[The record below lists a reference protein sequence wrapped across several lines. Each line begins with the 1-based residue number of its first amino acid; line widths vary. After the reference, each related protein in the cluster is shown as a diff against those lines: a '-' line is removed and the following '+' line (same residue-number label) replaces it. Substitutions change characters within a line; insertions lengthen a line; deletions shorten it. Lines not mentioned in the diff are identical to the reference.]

1 MRETDEVEDVK
12 HYFFPGRSITTDW
25 MLKELDAPH
34 EQIFVNFPAGEGNS
48 PEFRAIN
55 PMGKVPVLVD
65 GDTVV
70 TETAAICAYLAD
82 KFDEKGFA
90 PPPGSTERGKYYR
103 YLFFTNVTLEP
114 VLSLTAFGVALP
126 DPTLAGWGD
135 MPRAMATVESMT
147 PEAGWAVGEQFTAA
161 DVVFGGWLDYSVR
174 VKWMKA
180 SSKLAAY
187 LERVRARPVYQ
198 ATHAWPADLQ

>member
-1 MRETDEVEDVK
+1 MK

-34 EQIFVNFPAGEGNS
+34 EQIFVDIPGGENHS

-82 KFDEKGFA
+82 KFAEKGFA
-90 PPPGSTERGKYYR
+90 PSLGSAERGRYYR
-103 YLFFTNVTLEP
+103 YLFFTGNTLEP
-114 VLSLTAFGVALP
+114 LLTLTASGVAHP
-126 DPTLAGWGD
+126 DPRQAGWGD
-135 MPRAMATVESMT
+135 MPRVMATVESMT
-147 PEAGWAVGEQFTAA
+147 PDVGWAVGEQFTAA
-161 DVVFGGWLDYSVR
+161 DVVFGAWVDFSIR
-174 VKWMKA
+174 VNWMKA
-180 SSKLAAY
+180 SPKVAAY
-187 LERVRARPVYQ
+187 MERIRARPVYQ
-198 ATHAWPADLQ
+198 ATHAFPDNMKA